1 MQERWRRHINTGCG
15 SIPVCV
21 SHEAERWLCFPASP
35 NKDKC
40 CGGCRQGRRGGE
52 KEDRDGEMDTE
63 QAAASPPCMCSA
75 VSTKQ
80 MGRKSL
86 FTVTAQRQ
94 LQELHSAFKSLG
106 FLCAKST
113 SEHSPTI
120 SDAFFFFLFS
130 DSVEK

>member
-52 KEDRDGEMDTE
+52 KEDRDGEMDTK
-63 QAAASPPCMCSA
+63 QAAAS
-75 VSTKQ
+75 VSTMYVQCSQHQADGEEKLVHCD
-80 MGRKSL
+80 SSE
-86 FTVTAQRQ
+86 TTARTAHC
-94 LQELHSAFKSLG
+94 LQITWLPV
-106 FLCAKST
+106 C
-113 SEHSPTI
+113 
-120 SDAFFFFLFS
+120 
-130 DSVEK
+130 EKH